1 MCVIDARIENNL
13 GTGMV
18 TTFGVEAETIVLLAS
33 SGFLSFLFLF
43 WIITLAVILWLRK
56 INLHVEKAVEI
67 VNSPKRDNL
76 EHKNKAFAYG
86 CAKTDSYEDET
97 DLRKASFKDKC
108 KILMKPINGLG
119 EKVLSS
125 SDQFKAET
133 FSENNERKVYCSIK
147 DPTKIRCVAYR
158 KADPG
163 KTFLLT
169 DSTEVI
175 DGKHDATCEADITYE
190 NDYLVL
196 IDETSDQSAVPCS
209 GSHFKESENQ
219 NTDEYTEITDSQPEY
234 VNGYLEIIHSDKVQR
249 KGTDLKFLDNNN
261 THDSIEIYDSQPKYE
276 NGFLE
281 MTPSDKTHDLLASVE
296 DERLPRQDDFGYLI
310 PIETLPTEKQDEEEG
325 YDVPMERG
333 RKQNEQYECV
343 DLNKTA

>member
-1 MCVIDARIENNL
+1 
-13 GTGMV
+13 MV
-18 TTFGVEAETIVLLAS
+18 TTFGVEAETIVLLVS

-43 WIITLAVILWLRK
+43 WMITLAVILWLRK
-56 INLHVEKAVEI
+56 INLHVERAVEI

-86 CAKTDSYEDET
+86 CATTDSYEDET
-97 DLRKASFKDKC
+97 DLRRTSFKDKC

-125 SDQFKAET
+125 RDQFKAET

-147 DPTKIRCVAYR
+147 DPTKIRCVAHR
-158 KADPG
+158 KADP
-163 KTFLLT
+163 
-169 DSTEVI
+169 TEVI

-196 IDETSDQSAVPCS
+196 IDETSDQSVVPCS
-209 GSHFKESENQ
+209 GSHFKESKNQ
-219 NTDEYTEITDSQPEY
+219 NTDEYTDITDSQPEY
-234 VNGYLEIIHSDKVQR
+234 VNGYLEIIHSDKVQG

-281 MTPSDKTHDLLASVE
+281 MTPSDETHDSLASVE

-310 PIETLPTEKQDEEEG
+310 PIETLRTEKQDQEEE

-333 RKQNEQYECV
+333 RKQNQQCECV
-343 DLNKTA
+343 DSKKTA